1 MSIPAWLA
9 PGSTIKRWLLVF
21 VLGLLI
27 IVLGIDYLFVDL
39 YRKVGFPKGWMSEL
53 VYHTTLQDI
62 PRGIRGALFL
72 AIGVGAIWL
81 ALRHLN
87 KVIIS
92 VMNHPT
98 GHASG
103 AGATVIGAVAQQKML
118 LRGPRIVAIGG
129 GTGMS
134 LLLHGLRT
142 ASRNLSVVVTVA
154 DDGGSSGRLRRELRI
169 LPPGDF
175 RQCIAALADVEPLMA
190 ELLQHRFKHGS
201 GLEGH
206 TFGNL
211 FIAAMA
217 DITGSFEKALA
228 ESSRVLAVRGRI
240 LPSTLQDV
248 TLAAELRDQSM
259 LEGESSVA
267 KGKAPIDRVFLIP
280 NNVDSD
286 GHPSSIE
293 ANPEAIEAIRE
304 ADMIV
309 VGPGSLYTSIMPNLL
324 VPDIV
329 SAVVESRASLKVF
342 VCNVATEPG
351 ETDGYTA
358 VDFVRAVE
366 RHVGHE
372 LFDYV
377 VTNSNHSARQPDV
390 WKSQV
395 VRPGSRSELPEG
407 VEMIE
412 CDVVDAGNALRHDP
426 QKLAEALLDLY
437 YDRRRRAPGHSSGK
451 RHAGYGDAG
460 LITGDDVTV
469 PADYLAGRA

>member
-1 MSIPAWLA
+1 LSIPAWLA

-27 IVLGIDYLFVDL
+27 IVLGIAYLFVDL
-39 YRKVGFPKGWMSEL
+39 YRKVHFSGWVSAYL
-53 VYHTTLQDI
+53 YHATLQDI
-62 PRGIRGALFL
+62 PRGLRGALFL
-72 AIGVGAIWL
+72 MIGVTAIWL
-81 ALRHLN
+81 SLRHLN
-87 KVIIS
+87 KVIVS
-92 VMNHPT
+92 AMSHPI
-98 GHASG
+98 GSASNNG
-103 AGATVIGAVAQQKML
+103 TTVIGAVAQQKML
-118 LRGPRIVAIGG
+118 LRGPRVVAVGG

-142 ASRNLSVVVTVA
+142 YSRNLSVVVTVA

-190 ELLQHRFKHGS
+190 DLLQHRFKRGS

-248 TLAAELRDQSM
+248 TLAAELRDQST
-259 LEGESSVA
+259 LEGESVVA
-267 KGKAPIDRVFLIP
+267 KGKAPIERVFLIP
-280 NNVDSD
+280 N
-286 GHPSSIE
+286 GAEEGTAAAIE
-293 ANPEAIEAIRE
+293 ANPEAVEAIRE

-329 SAVVESRASLKVF
+329 NAIVESHATLKVF

-358 VDFVRAVE
+358 VDFVQAVE
-366 RHVGHE
+366 RHVGYQ

-377 VTNSNHSARQPDV
+377 ITNSNHSARQPEV

-395 VRPGSRSELPEG
+395 VRPGSRSLLPTDLQ
-407 VEMIE
+407 MIE
-412 CDVVDAGNALRHDP
+412 CDVVDADNALRHDAP
-426 QKLAEALLDLY
+426 KLAQTLLDLY
-437 YDRRRRAPGHSSGK
+437 YDRRRRVPGHAAARRSGGFS
-451 RHAGYGDAG
+451 RASLLDEEV
-460 LITGDDVTV
+460 LPPDDDGVV
-469 PADYLAGRA
+469 VGRA

>member
-1 MSIPAWLA
+1 LSIPAWLA

-21 VLGLLI
+21 ALGLLI
-27 IVLGIDYLFVDL
+27 IVLGIAYLFVDL
-39 YRKVGFPKGWMSEL
+39 YRKAQFSGWVSRL
-53 VYHTTLQDI
+53 AYDATLQFI

-72 AIGVGAIWL
+72 IFGVCLIWL

-87 KVIIS
+87 KVIIG
-92 VMNHPT
+92 VMDHPI
-98 GHASG
+98 GNASG
-103 AGATVIGAVAQQKML
+103 GTTVIGAVAQQKML

-142 ASRNLSVVVTVA
+142 YSRNLSVVVTVA

-190 ELLQHRFKHGS
+190 DLLQHRFKHGS

-228 ESSRVLAVRGRI
+228 ASSRVLAVRGRI

-248 TLAAELRDQSM
+248 TLAAELRDQST
-259 LEGESSVA
+259 LAGESSVA
-267 KGKAPIDRVFLIP
+267 KGRAPIERVFLMP
-280 NNVDSD
+280 NDDAERGST
-286 GHPSSIE
+286 SIE
-293 ANPEAIEAIRE
+293 ANPEALEALRE

-329 SAVVESRASLKVF
+329 QAIVESRAPLKVF

-366 RHVGHE
+366 RHVGHP

-377 VTNSNHSARQPDV
+377 ITNNNHEAKQPEI

-395 VRPGSRSELPEG
+395 VHPGSESDLPAG
-407 VEMIE
+407 VAMIE
-412 CDVVDAGNALRHDP
+412 CNVVDANNALRHDA
-426 QKLAEALLDLY
+426 QKLAATLLELY
-437 YDRRRRAPGHSSGK
+437 YDRRRRSSGHSLGRRSGTYQ
-451 RHAGYGDAG
+451 RAALVVDEDLPANGDF
-460 LITGDDVTV
+460 
-469 PADYLAGRA
+469 LAGHL

>member
-21 VLGLLI
+21 VAGLLV
-27 IVLGIDYLFVDL
+27 IVIGIAYLFVDL
-39 YRKVGFPKGWMSEL
+39 YREVHFSGWVSVL
-53 VYHTTLQDI
+53 IYHSTLQDI
-62 PRGIRGALFL
+62 PRPVRGVLFL
-72 AIGVGAIWL
+72 SLGVTAIWL

-87 KVIIS
+87 KVIIG
-92 VMNHPT
+92 VMNRPM
-98 GHASG
+98 GGASG
-103 AGATVIGAVAQQKML
+103 GENTVIGAVYQQRVL

-142 ASRNLSVVVTVA
+142 YSRNLSVVVTVA

-190 ELLQHRFKHGS
+190 DLLQHRFKKGS

-240 LPSTLQDV
+240 LPSTFQDV
-248 TLAAELRDQSM
+248 TLAAELRDQST
-259 LEGESSVA
+259 LEGESVVA
-267 KGKAPIDRVFLIP
+267 KGKSPIERVFLIP
-280 NNVDSD
+280 ND
-286 GHPSSIE
+286 GTDEPKPVE
-293 ANPEAIEAIRE
+293 ANKDAVEAIRD
-304 ADMIV
+304 ADVIV

-324 VPDIV
+324 VPGVAKAIRD
-329 SAVVESRASLKVF
+329 SRASLKVF

-358 VDFVRAVE
+358 CDFVKAVE
-366 RHVGHE
+366 RHVGCQ

-377 VTNSNHSARQPDV
+377 VTNNNHRARLPEV

-395 VRPGSRSELPEG
+395 VRPGDKSTLSDGLQ
-407 VEMIE
+407 MIE
-412 CDVVDAGNALRHDP
+412 YDVVDASNALRHDP
-426 QKLAEALLDLY
+426 QKLAQLLLHLY
-437 YDRRRRAPGHSSGK
+437 DGK
-451 RHAGYGDAG
+451 RRTPDRPGGRRTMGFSRAALVEDSLAP
-460 LITGDDVTV
+460 DDLVV
-469 PADYLAGRA
+469 GGV

>member
-21 VLGLLI
+21 ALGLLI
-27 IVLGIDYLFVDL
+27 IVLGVAYLFVDF
-39 YRKVGFPKGWMSEL
+39 YRKAQFSGWVSRL
-53 VYHTTLQDI
+53 AYDATLQFI

-72 AIGVGAIWL
+72 AFGVSLIWL

-87 KVIIS
+87 KVIIG
-92 VMNHPT
+92 VMDHPI
-98 GHASG
+98 GNGSG
-103 AGATVIGAVAQQKML
+103 SGTTVIGAVAQQKML

-142 ASRNLSVVVTVA
+142 YSRNLSVVVTVA

-217 DITGSFEKALA
+217 DITGSFEQALA
-228 ESSRVLAVRGRI
+228 ASSRVLAVRGRI

-248 TLAAELRDQSM
+248 TLSAELRDQST
-259 LEGESSVA
+259 LAGESSVA
-267 KGKAPIDRVFLIP
+267 KGKVPIERVFLLP
-280 NNVDSD
+280 NGGVE
-286 GHPSSIE
+286 GAPASIE
-293 ANPEAIEAIRE
+293 ANPEAVEALRE

-329 SAVVESRASLKVF
+329 QAIVESRASLKVF

-366 RHVGHE
+366 RHVGHP

-377 VTNSNHSARQPDV
+377 ITNNNHEARQPEV

-395 VRPGSRSELPEG
+395 VHPGSKVDLPPSM
-407 VEMIE
+407 EMIE
-412 CDVVDAGNALRHDP
+412 CDVVDAGNALRHDA
-426 QKLAEALLDLY
+426 QKLAATLLDLY
-437 YDRRRRAPGHSSGK
+437 YDRRRRLSSHVPGRRSGAYQ
-451 RHAGYGDAG
+451 RAA
-460 LITGDDVTV
+460 LIVDDEV
-469 PADYLAGRA
+469 PTDHDVLAGRL